1 MYRRINCRLRDIGD
15 NMPIIIPKGLPA
27 YKSLSD
33 EKIFVMDEAR
43 AVGQDIR
50 PIEIAILNL
59 MPTKET
65 TETQL
70 IRLLSN
76 SPLQINVT
84 LIKTDS
90 YEPTHVSIGHMI
102 RFYTSLDEIKKMKF
116 DGMIVTGA
124 PVETIPFE
132 AVKYWNELEQIFDF
146 ADKNVT
152 STIYI
157 CWGAQAALYHKFKIA
172 KQVLPD
178 KLFGVYPA
186 HAVVA
191 NDMLLKGMDDTF
203 YIPTSRH
210 TRIDE
215 DALKKNP
222 QIKVLAESDE
232 AGVVIAKTV
241 DNKSFFFTGHSE
253 YDRFTLCNEYL
264 RDLEKGLPIHK
275 PVNYFLGDSLD
286 KVDMKWRSTAN
297 LLFYNWLNYYVYQV
311 TPFNL

>member
-1 MYRRINCRLRDIGD
+1 
-15 NMPIIIPKGLPA
+15 MPIVIPRGLPA
-27 YKSLSD
+27 FENLQS
-33 EKIFVMDEAR
+33 EKIFVMDKKR

-59 MPTKET
+59 INSKDT

-84 LIKTDS
+84 LIKTDT
-90 YEPTHVSIGHMI
+90 YVPTHVTDDHMN
-102 RFYTSLDEIKKMKF
+102 RFYKSLDEIKKMKF

-124 PVETIPFE
+124 PVETLPFE
-132 AVKYWNELEQIFDF
+132 EVKYWHELEQIIDF

-157 CWGAQAALYHKFKIA
+157 CWGAQAALYHKFGIGKHMLD
-172 KQVLPD
+172 K
-178 KLFGVYPA
+178 KLFGIFPT
-186 HAVVA
+186 HAVVK

-203 YIPTSRH
+203 YIPSSRH
-210 TRIDE
+210 TSVDE
-215 DALKKNP
+215 IALRENP
-222 QIKVLAESDE
+222 DIKILAEGEES
-232 AGVVIAKTV
+232 GVAIAKTL

-253 YDRFTLCNEYL
+253 YDRYTLRNEYL
-264 RDLEKGLPIHK
+264 RDLEKGLPIERPK
-275 PVNYFLGDSLD
+275 NYFATDDID

-311 TPFNL
+311 TPYHL

>member
-1 MYRRINCRLRDIGD
+1 
-15 NMPIIIPKGLPA
+15 MPIVIPRGLPA
-27 YKSLSD
+27 FESLQS
-33 EKIFVMDEAR
+33 EKIFVMDNKR

-70 IRLLSN
+70 MRLLSN

-84 LIKTDS
+84 LIKTDT
-90 YEPTHVSIGHMI
+90 YAPTHVADDHMT
-102 RFYTSLDEIKKMKF
+102 RFYKSLDEIKKMKF

-124 PVETIPFE
+124 PVETLPFE
-132 AVKYWNELEQIFDF
+132 EVKYWQELEQIIDF
-146 ADKNVT
+146 ANENVT

-157 CWGAQAALYHKFKIA
+157 CWGAQAALYHKFGINKHMLD
-172 KQVLPD
+172 K
-178 KLFGVYPA
+178 KLFGIFPT
-186 HAVVA
+186 HAVVK

-203 YIPTSRH
+203 YIPSSRH
-210 TRIDE
+210 TAIDE
-215 DALKKNP
+215 TALRENP
-222 QIKVLAESDE
+222 NIKILAEGDE
-232 AGVVIAKTV
+232 TGVAIAKTI

-253 YDRFTLCNEYL
+253 YDRYTLRNEYL
-264 RDLEKGLPIHK
+264 RDLEKGLPIERPK
-275 PVNYFLGDSLD
+275 NYFATDDVD

-311 TPFNL
+311 TPYYL

>member
-1 MYRRINCRLRDIGD
+1 
-15 NMPIIIPKGLPA
+15 MPIIIPKGLPA

-102 RFYTSLDEIKKMKF
+102 RFYKSLDEIKKMKF

-132 AVKYWNELEQIFDF
+132 EVKYWKELEQIFDF

-157 CWGAQAALYHKFKIA
+157 CWGAQAALYHKFGIK
-172 KQVLPD
+172 KENLPQ
-178 KLFGVYPA
+178 KLFGVYPT
-186 HAVVA
+186 HASVA

-215 DALKKNP
+215 TALKNTP

-286 KVDMKWRSTAN
+286 KVDTKWRSTAN

>member
-1 MYRRINCRLRDIGD
+1 
-15 NMPIIIPKGLPA
+15 MPIVIPRGLPA
-27 YKSLSD
+27 FESLQS
-33 EKIFVMDEAR
+33 EKIFVMDNKR

-70 IRLLSN
+70 MRLLSN

-84 LIKTDS
+84 LIKTDT
-90 YEPTHVSIGHMI
+90 YVPTHVADDHMT
-102 RFYTSLDEIKKMKF
+102 RFYKSLDEIKKMKF

-124 PVETIPFE
+124 PVETLPFE
-132 AVKYWNELEQIFDF
+132 EVKYWHELEQIIDF

-157 CWGAQAALYHKFKIA
+157 CWGAQAALYHKFGINKHMLD
-172 KQVLPD
+172 K
-178 KLFGVYPA
+178 KLFGIFPT
-186 HAVVA
+186 HAVVK

-203 YIPTSRH
+203 YIPSSRH
-210 TRIDE
+210 TAIDE
-215 DALKKNP
+215 TALRENP
-222 QIKVLAESDE
+222 NIKILAEGE
-232 AGVVIAKTV
+232 ETGVAIAKTL

-253 YDRFTLCNEYL
+253 YDRYTLRNEYL
-264 RDLEKGLPIHK
+264 RDLEKGLSIERPK
-275 PVNYFLGDSLD
+275 NYFATDDVD

-311 TPFNL
+311 TPYHL

>member
-1 MYRRINCRLRDIGD
+1 
-15 NMPIIIPKGLPA
+15 MPIVIPRGLPA
-27 YKSLSD
+27 FENLQS
-33 EKIFVMDEAR
+33 EKIFVMDKKR

-84 LIKTDS
+84 LIKTDT
-90 YEPTHVSIGHMI
+90 YVPTHVTDDHMN
-102 RFYTSLDEIKKMKF
+102 RFYKSLDEIKKMKF

-124 PVETIPFE
+124 PVETLPFE
-132 AVKYWNELEQIFDF
+132 EVKYWHELEQIIDF

-157 CWGAQAALYHKFKIA
+157 CWGAQAALYHKFGIGKHMLD
-172 KQVLPD
+172 K
-178 KLFGVYPA
+178 KLFGIFPT
-186 HAVVA
+186 HAVVK

-203 YIPTSRH
+203 YIPSSRH
-210 TRIDE
+210 TSVDE
-215 DALKKNP
+215 IALRENP
-222 QIKVLAESDE
+222 DIKILAEGEES
-232 AGVVIAKTV
+232 GVAIAKTL

-253 YDRFTLCNEYL
+253 YDRYTLRNEYL
-264 RDLEKGLPIHK
+264 RDLEKGLPIERPK
-275 PVNYFLGDSLD
+275 NYFATDDID

-311 TPFNL
+311 TPYHL

>member
-1 MYRRINCRLRDIGD
+1 
-15 NMPIIIPKGLPA
+15 MPIVIPRGLPA
-27 YKSLSD
+27 FENLQS
-33 EKIFVMDEAR
+33 EKIFVMDKER

-84 LIKTDS
+84 LIKTDT
-90 YEPTHVSIGHMI
+90 YEATHASPDHMT
-102 RFYTSLDEIKKMKF
+102 RFYKSLDEIQTMRF

-132 AVKYWNELEQIFDF
+132 EVKYWKELEKIIDF
-146 ADKNVT
+146 ADSNVT

-157 CWGAQAALYHKFKIA
+157 CWGAQAALYHKFGVTKHMLD
-172 KQVLPD
+172 K
-178 KLFGVYPA
+178 KLFGIFPT
-186 HAVVA
+186 HAVVK

-203 YIPTSRH
+203 YIPSSRH
-210 TRIDE
+210 TGIDE
-215 DALKKNP
+215 TALRNNP
-222 QIKVLAESDE
+222 NIKILAEGDE
-232 AGVVIAKTV
+232 TGVAIAKTI

-253 YDRFTLCNEYL
+253 YDRYTLRNEYL
-264 RDLEKGLPIHK
+264 RDLEKGLPIERPK
-275 PVNYFLGDSLD
+275 NYFADDDVD

-311 TPFNL
+311 TPFNLHKA

>member
-1 MYRRINCRLRDIGD
+1 
-15 NMPIIIPKGLPA
+15 MPIVIPRGLPA
-27 YKSLSD
+27 FENLQS
-33 EKIFVMDEAR
+33 EKIFVMDKKR

-84 LIKTDS
+84 LIKTDT
-90 YEPTHVSIGHMI
+90 YVPTHVTDDHMN
-102 RFYTSLDEIKKMKF
+102 RFYKSLDEIKKMKF

-124 PVETIPFE
+124 PVETLPFE
-132 AVKYWNELEQIFDF
+132 EVKYWHELEQIIDF
-146 ADKNVT
+146 ADKSVT

-157 CWGAQAALYHKFKIA
+157 CWGAQAALYHKFGIGKHMLD
-172 KQVLPD
+172 K
-178 KLFGVYPA
+178 KLFGIFPT
-186 HAVVA
+186 HAVVK

-203 YIPTSRH
+203 YIPSSRH
-210 TRIDE
+210 TSVDE
-215 DALKKNP
+215 IALRENP
-222 QIKVLAESDE
+222 DIKILAEGEES
-232 AGVVIAKTV
+232 GVAIAKTL

-253 YDRFTLCNEYL
+253 YDRYTLRNEYL
-264 RDLEKGLPIHK
+264 RDLEKGLPIDRPK
-275 PVNYFLGDSLD
+275 NYFATDDID

-311 TPFNL
+311 TPYQL

>member
-1 MYRRINCRLRDIGD
+1 
-15 NMPIIIPKGLPA
+15 MPIVIPRGLPA
-27 YKSLSD
+27 FENLQS
-33 EKIFVMDEAR
+33 EKIFVMDKKR

-84 LIKTDS
+84 LIKTDT
-90 YEPTHVSIGHMI
+90 YVPTHVTDDHMN
-102 RFYTSLDEIKKMKF
+102 RFYKSLDEIKKMKF

-124 PVETIPFE
+124 PVETLPFE
-132 AVKYWNELEQIFDF
+132 EVKYWHELEQIIDF

-157 CWGAQAALYHKFKIA
+157 CWGAQAALYHKFGIGKHMLD
-172 KQVLPD
+172 K
-178 KLFGVYPA
+178 KLFGIFPT
-186 HAVVA
+186 HAVVK

-203 YIPTSRH
+203 YIPSSRH
-210 TRIDE
+210 TSVDE
-215 DALKKNP
+215 FALRENP
-222 QIKVLAESDE
+222 DIKILAEGEES
-232 AGVVIAKTV
+232 GVAIAKTL

-253 YDRFTLCNEYL
+253 YDRYTLRNEYL
-264 RDLEKGLPIHK
+264 RDLEKGLPIDRPK
-275 PVNYFLGDSLD
+275 NYFATDDID

-311 TPFNL
+311 TPYHL

>member
-1 MYRRINCRLRDIGD
+1 
-15 NMPIIIPKGLPA
+15 MPIIIPKGLPA

-43 AVGQDIR
+43 AVRQDIR

-102 RFYTSLDEIKKMKF
+102 RFYKTLDEIKKMKF

-132 AVKYWNELEQIFDF
+132 EVKYWKELEQIFDF

-215 DALKKNP
+215 DALKKNS

-275 PVNYFLGDSLD
+275 PVNYFIGDSLD

>member
-1 MYRRINCRLRDIGD
+1 
-15 NMPIIIPKGLPA
+15 MPIIIPKGLPA

-43 AVGQDIR
+43 AVRQDIR

-102 RFYTSLDEIKKMKF
+102 RFYKTLDEIKKMKF

-132 AVKYWNELEQIFDF
+132 EVKYWKELEQIFDF

-215 DALKKNP
+215 DALKKTP

-275 PVNYFLGDSLD
+275 PVNYFIGDSLD
-286 KVDMKWRSTAN
+286 KIDMKWRSTAN

>member
-1 MYRRINCRLRDIGD
+1 
-15 NMPIIIPKGLPA
+15 MPIVIPRGLPA
-27 YKSLSD
+27 FESLQS
-33 EKIFVMDEAR
+33 EKIFVMDNKR

-70 IRLLSN
+70 MRLLSN

-84 LIKTDS
+84 LIKTDT
-90 YEPTHVSIGHMI
+90 YAPTHVADDHMT
-102 RFYTSLDEIKKMKF
+102 RFYKSLDEIKKMKF

-124 PVETIPFE
+124 PVETLPFE
-132 AVKYWNELEQIFDF
+132 EVKYWHELEQIIDF

-157 CWGAQAALYHKFKIA
+157 CWGAQAALYHKFGIGKHMLD
-172 KQVLPD
+172 K
-178 KLFGVYPA
+178 KLFGIFPS
-186 HAVVA
+186 HAVVK

-203 YIPTSRH
+203 YIPSSRH
-210 TRIDE
+210 TAIDE
-215 DALKKNP
+215 TALRENP
-222 QIKVLAESDE
+222 NIKILAEGDE
-232 AGVVIAKTV
+232 TGVAIAKTL

-253 YDRFTLCNEYL
+253 YDRYTLRNEYL
-264 RDLEKGLPIHK
+264 RDLEKGLSIERPK
-275 PVNYFLGDSLD
+275 NYFATDDVD

-311 TPFNL
+311 TPYHL

>member
-1 MYRRINCRLRDIGD
+1 
-15 NMPIIIPKGLPA
+15 MPIVIPRGLPA
-27 YKSLSD
+27 FESLQS
-33 EKIFVMDEAR
+33 EKIFVMDNKR

-70 IRLLSN
+70 MRLLSN

-84 LIKTDS
+84 LIKTDT
-90 YEPTHVSIGHMI
+90 YAPTHVADDHMT
-102 RFYTSLDEIKKMKF
+102 RFYKSLDEIKKMKF

-124 PVETIPFE
+124 PVETLPFE
-132 AVKYWNELEQIFDF
+132 EVKYWHELEQIIDF

-157 CWGAQAALYHKFKIA
+157 CWGAQAALYHKFGINKHILD
-172 KQVLPD
+172 K
-178 KLFGVYPA
+178 KLFGIFPT
-186 HAVVA
+186 HAVVK

-203 YIPTSRH
+203 YIPSSRH
-210 TRIDE
+210 TAIDE
-215 DALKKNP
+215 TALRENP
-222 QIKVLAESDE
+222 NIKILAEGDE
-232 AGVVIAKTV
+232 TGVAIAKTL

-253 YDRFTLCNEYL
+253 YDRYTLRNEYL
-264 RDLEKGLPIHK
+264 RDLEKGLPIERPK
-275 PVNYFLGDSLD
+275 NYFANDDVD

-311 TPFNL
+311 TPYHL

>member
-1 MYRRINCRLRDIGD
+1 
-15 NMPIIIPKGLPA
+15 MPIVIPRGLPA
-27 YKSLSD
+27 FENLQS
-33 EKIFVMDEAR
+33 EKIFVMDKKR

-84 LIKTDS
+84 LIKTDT
-90 YEPTHVSIGHMI
+90 YVPTHVTDDHMN
-102 RFYTSLDEIKKMKF
+102 RFYKSLDEIKKMKF

-124 PVETIPFE
+124 PVETLPFE
-132 AVKYWNELEQIFDF
+132 EVKYWHELEQIIDF

-157 CWGAQAALYHKFKIA
+157 CWGAQAALYHKFGIGKHMLD
-172 KQVLPD
+172 K
-178 KLFGVYPA
+178 KLFGIFPT
-186 HAVVA
+186 HAVVK

-203 YIPTSRH
+203 YIPSSRH
-210 TRIDE
+210 TSVDE
-215 DALKKNP
+215 IALRENP
-222 QIKVLAESDE
+222 DIKILAEGEES
-232 AGVVIAKTV
+232 GVAIAKTL

-253 YDRFTLCNEYL
+253 YDRYTLRNEYR
-264 RDLEKGLPIHK
+264 RDLEKGLPIDRPK
-275 PVNYFLGDSLD
+275 NYFATDDID
-286 KVDMKWRSTAN
+286 KVDMTWRSTAN

-311 TPFNL
+311 TPYHL

>member
-1 MYRRINCRLRDIGD
+1 
-15 NMPIIIPKGLPA
+15 MPIIIPKGLPA

-102 RFYTSLDEIKKMKF
+102 RFYKSLDEIKKMKF

-132 AVKYWNELEQIFDF
+132 EVKYWNELEQIFDF

-157 CWGAQAALYHKFKIA
+157 CWGAQAALYHKFGIK
-172 KQVLPD
+172 KENLPQ
-178 KLFGVYPA
+178 KLFGVYPT
-186 HAVVA
+186 HASVA

-210 TRIDE
+210 TCIDE
-215 DALKKNP
+215 LALKNTPK
-222 QIKVLAESDE
+222 IKVLAESDE
-232 AGVVIAKTV
+232 AGVMIAKTV

>member
-1 MYRRINCRLRDIGD
+1 
-15 NMPIIIPKGLPA
+15 MPIVIPRGLPA
-27 YKSLSD
+27 FESLQS
-33 EKIFVMDEAR
+33 EKIFVMDNKR

-70 IRLLSN
+70 MRLLSN

-84 LIKTDS
+84 LIKTDT
-90 YEPTHVSIGHMI
+90 YAPTHVADDHMM
-102 RFYTSLDEIKKMKF
+102 RFYKSLDEIKKMKF

-124 PVETIPFE
+124 PVETLPFE
-132 AVKYWNELEQIFDF
+132 EVKYWHELEQIIDF

-157 CWGAQAALYHKFKIA
+157 CWGAQAALYHKFGINKHMLG
-172 KQVLPD
+172 K
-178 KLFGVYPA
+178 KLFGIFPT
-186 HAVVA
+186 HAVVK

-203 YIPTSRH
+203 YIPSSRH
-210 TRIDE
+210 TAIDE
-215 DALKKNP
+215 TALRENP
-222 QIKVLAESDE
+222 NIKILAEGE
-232 AGVVIAKTV
+232 ETGVAIAKTL

-253 YDRFTLCNEYL
+253 YDRYTLRNEYL
-264 RDLEKGLPIHK
+264 RDLEKGLSIERPK
-275 PVNYFLGDSLD
+275 NYFATDDVD

-311 TPFNL
+311 TPYHL

>member
-1 MYRRINCRLRDIGD
+1 
-15 NMPIIIPKGLPA
+15 MPIVIPRGLPA
-27 YKSLSD
+27 FENLQS
-33 EKIFVMDEAR
+33 EKIFVMDKKR

-84 LIKTDS
+84 LIKTDT
-90 YEPTHVSIGHMI
+90 YAPTHVTDDHMN
-102 RFYTSLDEIKKMKF
+102 RFYKSLDEIKKMKF

-124 PVETIPFE
+124 PVETLPFE
-132 AVKYWNELEQIFDF
+132 EVKYWHELEQIIDF

-152 STIYI
+152 ITIYI
-157 CWGAQAALYHKFKIA
+157 CWGAQAALYHKFGIGKHMLD
-172 KQVLPD
+172 K
-178 KLFGVYPA
+178 KLFGIFPT
-186 HAVVA
+186 HAVVK

-203 YIPTSRH
+203 YIPSSRH
-210 TRIDE
+210 TSVDE
-215 DALKKNP
+215 IALRENP
-222 QIKVLAESDE
+222 DIKILAEGEES
-232 AGVVIAKTV
+232 GVAIAKTL

-253 YDRFTLCNEYL
+253 YDRYTLRNEYL
-264 RDLEKGLPIHK
+264 RDLEKGLPIDRPK
-275 PVNYFLGDSLD
+275 NYFATDDID

-311 TPFNL
+311 TPYHL

>member
-1 MYRRINCRLRDIGD
+1 
-15 NMPIIIPKGLPA
+15 MPIVIPRGLPA
-27 YKSLSD
+27 FESLQS
-33 EKIFVMDEAR
+33 EKIFVMDNKR

-70 IRLLSN
+70 MRLLSN

-84 LIKTDS
+84 LIKTDT
-90 YEPTHVSIGHMI
+90 YAPTHVADDHMT
-102 RFYTSLDEIKKMKF
+102 RFYKSLDEIKKMKF

-124 PVETIPFE
+124 PVETLPFE
-132 AVKYWNELEQIFDF
+132 EVKYWQELEQIIDF

-157 CWGAQAALYHKFKIA
+157 CWGAQAALYHKFGINKHMLD
-172 KQVLPD
+172 K
-178 KLFGVYPA
+178 KLFGIFPT
-186 HAVVA
+186 HAVVK

-203 YIPTSRH
+203 YIPSSRH
-210 TRIDE
+210 TAIDE
-215 DALKKNP
+215 TALREN
-222 QIKVLAESDE
+222 QNIKILAEGDE
-232 AGVVIAKTV
+232 TGVAIAKTL

-253 YDRFTLCNEYL
+253 YDRYTLRNEYL
-264 RDLEKGLPIHK
+264 RDLEKGLPIERPK
-275 PVNYFLGDSLD
+275 NYFATDDVD

-311 TPFNL
+311 TPYHL

>member
-1 MYRRINCRLRDIGD
+1 
-15 NMPIIIPKGLPA
+15 MPIVIPRGMPA
-27 YKSLSD
+27 IENLQS
-33 EKIFVMDEAR
+33 EKIFVMDKKR

-50 PIEIAILNL
+50 PIEIAILIL
-59 MPTKET
+59 MHYKDT

-84 LIKTDS
+84 LIKTDT
-90 YEPTHVSIGHMI
+90 YVPTHVTDDHMN
-102 RFYTSLDEIKKMKF
+102 RFYKSLDEIKKMKF

-124 PVETIPFE
+124 PVETLPFE
-132 AVKYWNELEQIFDF
+132 EVKYWHELEQIIDF

-157 CWGAQAALYHKFKIA
+157 CWGAQAALYHKFGIGKHMLD
-172 KQVLPD
+172 K
-178 KLFGVYPA
+178 KLFGIFPT
-186 HAVVA
+186 HAVVK

-203 YIPTSRH
+203 YIPSSRH
-210 TRIDE
+210 TSVDE
-215 DALKKNP
+215 IALRENP
-222 QIKVLAESDE
+222 DIKILAEGEES
-232 AGVVIAKTV
+232 GVAIAKTL

-253 YDRFTLCNEYL
+253 YDRYTLRNEYL
-264 RDLEKGLPIHK
+264 RDLEKGLPIERPK
-275 PVNYFLGDSLD
+275 NYFATDDID

-311 TPFNL
+311 TPYHL

>member
-1 MYRRINCRLRDIGD
+1 
-15 NMPIIIPKGLPA
+15 MPIVIPRGLPA
-27 YKSLSD
+27 FESLQS
-33 EKIFVMDEAR
+33 EKIFVMDNKR

-70 IRLLSN
+70 MRLLSN

-84 LIKTDS
+84 LIKTDT
-90 YEPTHVSIGHMI
+90 YAPTHVADDHMT
-102 RFYTSLDEIKKMKF
+102 RFYKSLDEIKKMKF

-124 PVETIPFE
+124 PVETLPFE
-132 AVKYWNELEQIFDF
+132 EVKYWHELEQIIDF

-157 CWGAQAALYHKFKIA
+157 CWGAQAALYHKFGINKHILD
-172 KQVLPD
+172 K
-178 KLFGVYPA
+178 KLFGIFPT
-186 HAVVA
+186 HAVVK

-203 YIPTSRH
+203 YIPSSRH
-210 TRIDE
+210 TAIDE
-215 DALKKNP
+215 TALRENP
-222 QIKVLAESDE
+222 NIKILAEGDE
-232 AGVVIAKTV
+232 TGVAIAKTL

-253 YDRFTLCNEYL
+253 YDRYTLRNEYL
-264 RDLEKGLPIHK
+264 RDLEKGLSIERPK
-275 PVNYFLGDSLD
+275 NYFANDDVD

-311 TPFNL
+311 TPYRL

>member
-1 MYRRINCRLRDIGD
+1 
-15 NMPIIIPKGLPA
+15 MPIIIPKGLPA

-102 RFYTSLDEIKKMKF
+102 RFYKSLDEIKKMKF

-132 AVKYWNELEQIFDF
+132 EVKYWNELEQIIDF
-146 ADKNVT
+146 ADRNVT

-157 CWGAQAALYHKFKIA
+157 CWGAQAALYHKFGIK
-172 KQVLPD
+172 KENLPQ
-178 KLFGVYPA
+178 KLFGVYPV
-186 HAVVA
+186 HASVA

-210 TRIDE
+210 TCIDE
-215 DALKKNP
+215 IALKNTP

-232 AGVVIAKTV
+232 AGVIIAKTV

-253 YDRFTLCNEYL
+253 YDRFTLLNEYV
-264 RDLEKGLPIHK
+264 RDLEKGLPIQK
-275 PVNYFLGDSLD
+275 PVNYFAGDSLD

-311 TPFNL
+311 TPFAL

>member
-1 MYRRINCRLRDIGD
+1 
-15 NMPIIIPKGLPA
+15 MPIVIPRGLPA
-27 YKSLSD
+27 FESLQS
-33 EKIFVMDEAR
+33 EKIFVMDNKR

-70 IRLLSN
+70 MRLLSN

-84 LIKTDS
+84 LIKTDT
-90 YEPTHVSIGHMI
+90 YAPTHVADDHMT
-102 RFYTSLDEIKKMKF
+102 RFYKSLDEIKKMKF

-124 PVETIPFE
+124 PVETLPFE
-132 AVKYWNELEQIFDF
+132 EVKYWHELEQIIDF

-157 CWGAQAALYHKFKIA
+157 CWGAQAALYHKFGINKHMLD
-172 KQVLPD
+172 K
-178 KLFGVYPA
+178 KLFGIFPT
-186 HAVVA
+186 HAVVK

-203 YIPTSRH
+203 YIPSSRH
-210 TRIDE
+210 TAIDE
-215 DALKKNP
+215 TALRENP
-222 QIKVLAESDE
+222 NIKILAEGE
-232 AGVVIAKTV
+232 ETGVAIAKTL

-253 YDRFTLCNEYL
+253 YDRYTLRNEYL
-264 RDLEKGLPIHK
+264 RDLEKGLSIERPK
-275 PVNYFLGDSLD
+275 NYFATDDVD

-311 TPFNL
+311 TPYHL

>member
-1 MYRRINCRLRDIGD
+1 
-15 NMPIIIPKGLPA
+15 MPIIIPKGLPA

-102 RFYTSLDEIKKMKF
+102 RFYKSLDEIKKMKF

-132 AVKYWNELEQIFDF
+132 EVKYWNELEQIIDF
-146 ADKNVT
+146 ADRNVT

-157 CWGAQAALYHKFKIA
+157 CWGAQAALYHKFGIK
-172 KQVLPD
+172 KENLPQ
-178 KLFGVYPA
+178 KLFGVYPV
-186 HAVVA
+186 HACVA

-210 TRIDE
+210 TCIDE
-215 DALKKNP
+215 IALKNTP

-232 AGVVIAKTV
+232 AGVMIAKTV

-253 YDRFTLCNEYL
+253 YDRFTLLNEYV
-264 RDLEKGLPIHK
+264 RDLEKGLPIQK
-275 PVNYFLGDSLD
+275 PVNYFAGDSLD

-311 TPFNL
+311 TPFAL

>member
-1 MYRRINCRLRDIGD
+1 
-15 NMPIIIPKGLPA
+15 MPIVIPRGLPA
-27 YKSLSD
+27 FESLQS
-33 EKIFVMDEAR
+33 EKIFVMDNKR

-70 IRLLSN
+70 MRLLSN

-84 LIKTDS
+84 LIKTDT
-90 YEPTHVSIGHMI
+90 YAPTHVADDHMT
-102 RFYTSLDEIKKMKF
+102 RFYKSLDEIKKMKF

-124 PVETIPFE
+124 PVETLPFE
-132 AVKYWNELEQIFDF
+132 EVKYWHELEQIIDF

-157 CWGAQAALYHKFKIA
+157 CWGAQAALYHKFGINKHILD
-172 KQVLPD
+172 K
-178 KLFGVYPA
+178 KLFGIFPT
-186 HAVVA
+186 HAVVK

-203 YIPTSRH
+203 YIPSSRH
-210 TRIDE
+210 TAIDE
-215 DALKKNP
+215 TALRENP
-222 QIKVLAESDE
+222 NIKVLAEGDE
-232 AGVVIAKTV
+232 TGVAIAKTL

-253 YDRFTLCNEYL
+253 YDRYTLRNEYL
-264 RDLEKGLPIHK
+264 RDLEKGLSIERPK
-275 PVNYFLGDSLD
+275 NYFANDDVD

-311 TPFNL
+311 TPYHL

>member
-1 MYRRINCRLRDIGD
+1 
-15 NMPIIIPKGLPA
+15 MPIIIPKGLPA
-27 YKSLSD
+27 YKSLTD

-43 AVGQDIR
+43 AVRQDIR

-90 YEPTHVSIGHMI
+90 YEPTHVSVGHMI
-102 RFYTSLDEIKKMKF
+102 RFYKSLDEIKKMKF

-124 PVETIPFE
+124 PVETIDFE
-132 AVKYWNELEQIFDF
+132 DVKYWKELEQIIDF

-157 CWGAQAALYHKFKIA
+157 CWGAQAALYHKFGINKIN
-172 KQVLPD
+172 LPE
-178 KLFGVYPA
+178 KLFGVYPS

-203 YIPTSRH
+203 FIPVSRH

-215 DALKKNP
+215 VALKNVP
-222 QIKVLAESDE
+222 QIKILAESDDV
-232 AGVVIAKTV
+232 GVVIAKTR

-253 YDRFTLCNEYL
+253 YDRYTLHNEYV

-275 PVNYFLGDSLD
+275 PVNYFVGDSLD

>member
-1 MYRRINCRLRDIGD
+1 
-15 NMPIIIPKGLPA
+15 
-27 YKSLSD
+27 
-33 EKIFVMDEAR
+33 
-43 AVGQDIR
+43 
-50 PIEIAILNL
+50 
-59 MPTKET
+59 
-65 TETQL
+65 
-70 IRLLSN
+70 
-76 SPLQINVT
+76 
-84 LIKTDS
+84 
-90 YEPTHVSIGHMI
+90 
-102 RFYTSLDEIKKMKF
+102 MKF

-132 AVKYWNELEQIFDF
+132 EVKYWNELEQIFDF

-157 CWGAQAALYHKFKIA
+157 CWGAQAALYHKFGIK
-172 KQVLPD
+172 KENLPQ
-178 KLFGVYPA
+178 KLFGVYPT
-186 HAVVA
+186 HASVA

-215 DALKKNP
+215 TALKNTP

-232 AGVVIAKTV
+232 AGVMIAKTV